1 MGFSR
6 FPNSHCCDKYFRL
19 RLQVHKC
26 SGTWIVCHWLCDWMS
41 ARDNDKLCLIRS
53 DQFTCENWERFAH
66 FGECWSLDNNIITS
80 TMPTWHSWLPNWY
93 KVLNYPLECNGTGS
107 VLNWSIAAE
116 SKTLILSAESEVK
129 KIDPPPQ
136 DEPLRLVPALTFSRD
151 SVNILNLNAGYTYL
165 LQVPFKNNSNTI
177 PIDVSFFV
185 FHSDLRIISYKYRRN
200 SLKSLL
206 FLG

>member
-1 MGFSR
+1 MCFVYYWI
-6 FPNSHCCDKYFRL
+6 SHPLAKIWGLVDFLIRIVVINISDCAY
-19 RLQVHKC
+19 LQVHKC
-26 SGTWIVCHWLCDWMS
+26 SGTWIVCHWRGWMS

-129 KIDPPPQ
+129 KNW
-136 DEPLRLVPALTFSRD
+136 PAASRWTP
-151 SVNILNLNAGYTYL
+151 AACT
-165 LQVPFKNNSNTI
+165 
-177 PIDVSFFV
+177 
-185 FHSDLRIISYKYRRN
+185 
-200 SLKSLL
+200 SLDI
-206 FLG
+206 